1 MTTGQDRAALANAGR
16 VYTRRDVLK
25 GTLAAGVGTLAATT
39 FGGAMVPGAVA
50 QELAGAAQA
59 PDEFLPPSKFTI
71 KSTLALNLT
80 KHFATTPLFQGTC
93 NGQTVWYVITDCS
106 DARIAADLGLNLAP
120 RLANIP
126 VGHPGVQQVM
136 SANPV
141 LGRDMVTF
149 PGKPNFSPMRIIT
162 PGPMG
167 FPPARFQSGA
177 HGDAKYSD
185 LVRIQGTSVVYN
197 APIVAVGAGPF
208 DVVTHTDTHDRL
220 LGIDT
225 GKLTAD
231 LLLVRAFAFGK
242 DIFYHSFSAS
252 NPLAAPI
259 ERGTF
264 IPNMG
269 EIPFRN
275 SRTIK
280 EGARS
285 SIFAF
290 VNGQTG
296 PNSPPAQGLNH
307 VILDGHGSEDPSLQN
322 PTLLEALRIGGDAH
336 NVLDSF
342 TTLSDPNLAALYT
355 PMWDL
360 QLAKWSAEAVA
371 QGLNVAQEDANQ
383 IRQLAARG
391 LVTAADGLPLVPE
404 NIIVNCPIVA
414 FVDQAPEAPQAPD
427 PGRAAT
433 LYTGAP

>member
-1 MTTGQDRAALANAGR
+1 MTKERDRAMSNPGG
-16 VYTRRDVLK
+16 VYTRRAVLK
-25 GTLAAGVGTLAATT
+25 GTLAAGVGTLAATA
-39 FGGAMVPGAVA
+39 FGGVMTSEVA
-50 QELAGAAQA
+50 ARGLGVAAQA
-59 PDEFLPPSKFTI
+59 PDEFLPLSKFTI
-71 KSTLALNLT
+71 KNTLALNLT
-80 KHFATTPLFQGTC
+80 KHFATAPLYQGVC

-126 VGHPGVQQVM
+126 AGHPGVQEVT

-149 PGKPNFSPMRIIT
+149 PGKPDFSPTRIVT

-167 FPPARFQSGA
+167 FPPARFQPGA
-177 HGDAKYSD
+177 FGDAKYSD
-185 LVRIQGTSVVYN
+185 LVRVQGTNVVYN
-197 APIVAVGAGPF
+197 APIVAVGKGPF
-208 DVVTHTDTHDRL
+208 DVVTHKDTHDRL

-231 LLLVRAFAFGK
+231 LVLVRAFAFGK

-264 IPNMG
+264 IPSMG
-269 EIPFRN
+269 AIPFRN
-275 SRTIK
+275 SRTVK

-296 PNSPPAQGLNH
+296 SNSPPAQGLNH
-307 VILDGHGSEDPSLQN
+307 VILDGHGSEDASLQN
-322 PTLLEALRIGGDAH
+322 AALLESLRVGGDAH

-342 TTLSDPNLAALYT
+342 TTLNDPNLAALYT
-355 PMWDL
+355 PLWDL

-371 QGLNVAQEDANQ
+371 QGLNVAQKDANQ

-414 FVDQAPEAPQAPD
+414 FVDQAPDAPQAAD
-427 PGRAAT
+427 PGRTAT